1 MTDESTETVKDQVGA
16 TVGERTDKRLSGG
29 GSGGR
34 SHDQA
39 FGGNKMVVS
48 PSFPFARSLTSLAEI
63 T

>member
-29 GSGGR
+29 GGR

-39 FGGNKMVVS
+39 FGGNEMVVS
-48 PSFPFARSLTSLAEI
+48 PSFPFADFTCRDNVSC
-63 T
+63 